1 MYVGTRVVWS
11 SKPCLR
17 FVEVGSLGQLIVLDR
32 WRYAAGGTVFIRNG
46 VPVPGAIILFC
57 PRNFWTVT
65 CHSIFMLD
73 MDSSLTRNAVIS
85 TLGECV
91 IIFQKWEQNASS
103 HARHTL
109 MAELISMYFSTS
121 DRSVVYE
128 ELMFSTWT
136 ATTQTLKSHGELLKL
151 ATITRSKRAMSLLG
165 ASSGPNPV
173 AEMDLDFLNLTSRGL
188 LLWLQK
194 LETNF
199 IIFAE
204 LLHRKVCAHHSIPFS
219 DTPITHTWINPSSTV
234 HQMEHLIYEI
244 TLDCKNG
251 VRDLTRQLKEHFEV
265 SALGSSG
272 NKLPRLARPFT

>member
-1 MYVGTRVVWS
+1 MCVGTRVVSS
-11 SKPCLR
+11 SKPCFR
-17 FVEVGSLGQLIVLDR
+17 FCGQLIVLDR
-32 WRYAAGGTVFIRNG
+32 WRCAAGGTVFIRNG
-46 VPVPGAIILFC
+46 VPVPGAIILLC

-65 CHSIFMLD
+65 CHSTFTLD

-85 TLGECV
+85 TLSECV

-109 MAELISMYFSTS
+109 MAELISMYFSIS
-121 DRSVVYE
+121 DKSVVFE
-128 ELMFSTWT
+128 ELMFSTWEVST
-136 ATTQTLKSHGELLKL
+136 RTLKSHGELLKL

-165 ASSGPNPV
+165 ACLDQNQQ
-173 AEMDLDFLNLTSRGL
+173 ALTDLDFLNLTSRGL

-204 LLHRKVCAHHSIPFS
+204 LLHRKVCAHHSIPYN
-219 DTPITHTWINPSSTV
+219 DTPITLTWINPSSTV
-234 HQMEHLIYEI
+234 HQMEHLISEV
-244 TLDCKNG
+244 TLDCKLG
-251 VRDLTRQLKEHFEV
+251 VKDLTRQLKEHFEV